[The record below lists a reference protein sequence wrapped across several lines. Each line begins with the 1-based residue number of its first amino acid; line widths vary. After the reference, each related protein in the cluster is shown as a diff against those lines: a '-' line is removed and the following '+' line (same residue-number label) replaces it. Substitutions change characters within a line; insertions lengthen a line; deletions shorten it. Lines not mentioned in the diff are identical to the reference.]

1 MGNASV
7 VDSPN
12 RTLPDNA
19 LPDSTLQNSTLQ
31 DNNRQTGKGGFDEL
45 LFANTR
51 NPDAQ
56 ENSAPGDEQFQLR
69 GLEDNR
75 LIDAATPL
83 LGLVIRVRRLA
94 DFHGVERLY
103 QQVVDEVAAIDREL
117 VEQGYERPTVVAYRY
132 VLCAF
137 IDEAVLG
144 TDWGAH
150 SVWSQHSLLARFHNE
165 TWGGEKVFAIT
176 ARMEQEPARYRDML
190 EFIHLCLCLGF
201 EGRYKVMENGRDEYE
216 QIIRGLHEQIQA
228 LGPDSEP
235 QPLTSALDNV
245 TPARNRLRT
254 GLPLWG
260 IGGLFLAAMAG
271 VYWLYN
277 TALNERI
284 RDVLSVLEQLPK

>member
-1 MGNASV
+1 MADAPV
-7 VDSPN
+7 MDSPN
-12 RTLPDNA
+12 GNTEAGGSAFDDLMFA
-19 LPDSTLQNSTLQ
+19 DS
-31 DNNRQTGKGGFDEL
+31 NRDGRVSDQGFGND
-45 LFANTR
+45 
-51 NPDAQ
+51 
-56 ENSAPGDEQFQLR
+56 QFQLR

-94 DFHGVERLY
+94 DFHGVENLY

-150 SVWSQHSLLARFHNE
+150 SVWSQHSLLSRFHNE

-176 ARMEQEPARYRDML
+176 ARMEQEPERYRDML
-190 EFIHLCLCLGF
+190 EFIYLCLCLGF
-201 EGRYKVMENGRDEYE
+201 EGRYKVMTNGRDEYE
-216 QIIRGLHEQIQA
+216 QIIRGLYEQIRG
-228 LGPDSEP
+228 LRRDEEL
-235 QPLTSALDNV
+235 QPLSSALDNV

-260 IGGLFLAAMAG
+260 IGGLFVAAMAG
-271 VYWLYN
+271 VYTLYN
-277 TALNERI
+277 IALNERI

>member
-1 MGNASV
+1 MADAPV
-7 VDSPN
+7 MDSPN
-12 RTLPDNA
+12 GNTEAGGSAFDDLMFA
-19 LPDSTLQNSTLQ
+19 DS
-31 DNNRQTGKGGFDEL
+31 NRDGRVGDQGFGND
-45 LFANTR
+45 
-51 NPDAQ
+51 
-56 ENSAPGDEQFQLR
+56 QFQLR

-94 DFHGVERLY
+94 DFHGVENLY

-150 SVWSQHSLLARFHNE
+150 SVWSQHSLLSRFHIE

-176 ARMEQEPARYRDML
+176 ARMEQEPERYRDML
-190 EFIHLCLCLGF
+190 EFIYLCLCLGF
-201 EGRYKVMENGRDEYE
+201 EGRYKVMTNGRDEYE
-216 QIIRGLHEQIQA
+216 QIIRGLYEQIRG
-228 LGPDSEP
+228 LRRDEEP
-235 QPLTSALDNV
+235 QPLTRALDNV

-260 IGGLFLAAMAG
+260 IGGLFVAAMAG
-271 VYWLYN
+271 VYTLYN
-277 TALNERI
+277 IALNERI

>member
-1 MGNASV
+1 MADALVMDRPGNTR
-7 VDSPN
+7 DSGD
-12 RTLPDNA
+12 RAFSD
-19 LPDSTLQNSTLQ
+19 
-31 DNNRQTGKGGFDEL
+31 L
-45 LFANTR
+45 LFADSGAGQS
-51 NPDAQ
+51 PV
-56 ENSAPGDEQFQLR
+56 ESGDSSFRLR

-94 DFHGVERLY
+94 EFRDVETLY

-150 SVWSQHSLLARFHNE
+150 SIWSQHSLLSRFHNE
-165 TWGGEKVFAIT
+165 TWGGEKVFAILS
-176 ARMEQEPARYRDML
+176 RMEKEPTRFRDML

-216 QIIRGLHEQIQA
+216 QVVRGLYDQLRE
-228 LGPDSEP
+228 LRGDRDSR
-235 QPLTSALDNV
+235 PLADATENLM
-245 TPARNRLRT
+245 PARNRLRS

-260 IGGLFLAAMAG
+260 IGGLFVFAMAG
-271 VYWLYN
+271 IYSLYN

-284 RDVLSVLEQLPK
+284 REVLSVLEQLPK

>member
-1 MGNASV
+1 MADAPVMDAPNGNMEAGGSAFDDLMFG
-7 VDSPN
+7 DSNPHG
-12 RTLPDNA
+12 RVGD
-19 LPDSTLQNSTLQ
+19 QGF
-31 DNNRQTGKGGFDEL
+31 GK
-45 LFANTR
+45 
-51 NPDAQ
+51 
-56 ENSAPGDEQFQLR
+56 EQFQLR

-94 DFHGVERLY
+94 DFHGVESLY

-150 SVWSQHSLLARFHNE
+150 SIWSQHSLLSRFHNE

-190 EFIHLCLCLGF
+190 EFIYLCLCLGF
-201 EGRYKVMENGRDEYE
+201 EGRYKVMTNGRDEYE
-216 QIIRGLHEQIQA
+216 QILRGLCEQIRGLRRDE
-228 LGPDSEP
+228 EP

-260 IGGLFLAAMAG
+260 IGGLFVAVMAG
-271 VYWLYN
+271 VYTLYN
-277 TALNERI
+277 IALNERI

>member
-1 MGNASV
+1 MADAPV
-7 VDSPN
+7 MDSPN
-12 RTLPDNA
+12 GNTEAGGSAFDDLMFA
-19 LPDSTLQNSTLQ
+19 DS
-31 DNNRQTGKGGFDEL
+31 NRDGRVGDQGFGND
-45 LFANTR
+45 
-51 NPDAQ
+51 
-56 ENSAPGDEQFQLR
+56 QFQLR

-94 DFHGVERLY
+94 DFHGVENLY

-150 SVWSQHSLLARFHNE
+150 SVWSQHSLLSRFHNE

-176 ARMEQEPARYRDML
+176 ARMEQEPSRYRDML
-190 EFIHLCLCLGF
+190 EFIYLCLCLGF
-201 EGRYKVMENGRDEYE
+201 EGRYKVMTNGRDEYE
-216 QIIRGLHEQIQA
+216 QIIRGLYEQIRG
-228 LGPDSEP
+228 LRRDEEP

-260 IGGLFLAAMAG
+260 IGGLFVAAMAG
-271 VYWLYN
+271 VYTLYN
-277 TALNERI
+277 IALNERI

>member
-1 MGNASV
+1 MADAPV
-7 VDSPN
+7 MDSPN
-12 RTLPDNA
+12 GNTEAGGSAFDDLMFA
-19 LPDSTLQNSTLQ
+19 DS
-31 DNNRQTGKGGFDEL
+31 NRDGRVGDQGFGND
-45 LFANTR
+45 
-51 NPDAQ
+51 
-56 ENSAPGDEQFQLR
+56 QFQLR

-94 DFHGVERLY
+94 DFHGVENLY

-150 SVWSQHSLLARFHNE
+150 SVWSQHSLLSRLHNE

-176 ARMEQEPARYRDML
+176 ARMEQEPERYRDML
-190 EFIHLCLCLGF
+190 EFIYLCLCLGF
-201 EGRYKVMENGRDEYE
+201 EGRYKVMTNGRDEYE
-216 QIIRGLHEQIQA
+216 QIIRGLYEQIRG
-228 LGPDSEP
+228 LRRDEEP
-235 QPLTSALDNV
+235 QPLTRALDNV

-260 IGGLFLAAMAG
+260 IGGLFVAAMAG
-271 VYWLYN
+271 VYTLYN
-277 TALNERI
+277 IALNERI

>member
-1 MGNASV
+1 MADAPV
-7 VDSPN
+7 MDSPN
-12 RTLPDNA
+12 GNTEAGGSAFDDLMFA
-19 LPDSTLQNSTLQ
+19 DS
-31 DNNRQTGKGGFDEL
+31 NRDGRVGDQGFGND
-45 LFANTR
+45 
-51 NPDAQ
+51 
-56 ENSAPGDEQFQLR
+56 QFQLR

-94 DFHGVERLY
+94 DFHGVENLY

-150 SVWSQHSLLARFHNE
+150 SVWSQHSLLSRFHNE

-176 ARMEQEPARYRDML
+176 ARMEQEPERYRDML
-190 EFIHLCLCLGF
+190 EFIYLCLCLGF
-201 EGRYKVMENGRDEYE
+201 EGRYKVMTNGRDEYE
-216 QIIRGLHEQIQA
+216 QIIRGLYEQIRG
-228 LGPDSEP
+228 LRRDEEP
-235 QPLTSALDNV
+235 QPLTRALDNV

-260 IGGLFLAAMAG
+260 IGGLFVAAMAG
-271 VYWLYN
+271 VYTLYN
-277 TALNERI
+277 IALNERI

>member
-1 MGNASV
+1 MADAPV
-7 VDSPN
+7 MDSPN
-12 RTLPDNA
+12 GNMEAGGSAFDDLMFA
-19 LPDSTLQNSTLQ
+19 DS
-31 DNNRQTGKGGFDEL
+31 NRDGRVGDQGFGND
-45 LFANTR
+45 
-51 NPDAQ
+51 
-56 ENSAPGDEQFQLR
+56 QFQLR

-94 DFHGVERLY
+94 DFQGVENLY

-150 SVWSQHSLLARFHNE
+150 SVWSQHSLLSRFHNE

-176 ARMEQEPARYRDML
+176 ARMEQEPERYRDML
-190 EFIHLCLCLGF
+190 EFIYLCLCLGF
-201 EGRYKVMENGRDEYE
+201 EGRYKVMTNGRDEYE
-216 QIIRGLHEQIQA
+216 QIIRGLYEQIRG
-228 LGPDSEP
+228 LRRDEEP
-235 QPLTSALDNV
+235 QPLTRALDNV

-260 IGGLFLAAMAG
+260 IGGLFVAAMAG
-271 VYWLYN
+271 VYTLYN
-277 TALNERI
+277 IALNERI

>member
-1 MGNASV
+1 MADAPV
-7 VDSPN
+7 MDSPN
-12 RTLPDNA
+12 GNTEAGGSAFDDLMFA
-19 LPDSTLQNSTLQ
+19 DS
-31 DNNRQTGKGGFDEL
+31 NRDVRVGDQGFGND
-45 LFANTR
+45 
-51 NPDAQ
+51 
-56 ENSAPGDEQFQLR
+56 QFQLR

-94 DFHGVERLY
+94 DFHGVENLY

-150 SVWSQHSLLARFHNE
+150 SVWSQHSLLSRFHNE

-176 ARMEQEPARYRDML
+176 ARMEQEPERYRDML
-190 EFIHLCLCLGF
+190 EFIYLCLCLGF
-201 EGRYKVMENGRDEYE
+201 EGRYKVMTNGRDEYE
-216 QIIRGLHEQIQA
+216 QIIRGLYEQIRG
-228 LGPDSEP
+228 LRRDEEP
-235 QPLTSALDNV
+235 QPLTRALDNV

-260 IGGLFLAAMAG
+260 IGGLFVAAMAG
-271 VYWLYN
+271 VYTLYN
-277 TALNERI
+277 IALNERI

>member
-1 MGNASV
+1 MADAPV
-7 VDSPN
+7 MDD
-12 RTLPDNA
+12 R
-19 LPDSTLQNSTLQ
+19 
-31 DNNRQTGKGGFDEL
+31 NNTESS
-45 LFANTR
+45 
-51 NPDAQ
+51 
-56 ENSAPGDEQFQLR
+56 ENSRFHDLVFGDNEDRDLLGDQATGNEQFQLR

-94 DFHGVERLY
+94 DFHNVERLY
-103 QQVVDEVAAIDREL
+103 EQVVDEVAAIDREL
-117 VEQGYERPTVVAYRY
+117 VEQGYERPIVVAYRY

-150 SVWSQHSLLARFHNE
+150 SVWSQHSLLSRFHNE

-176 ARMEQEPARYRDML
+176 ARMEQEPERYRDML

-201 EGRYKVMENGRDEYE
+201 EGRYKVMTNGRDEYE
-216 QIIRGLHEQIQA
+216 QIIRGLYEQIRTLSPDDEPKPLSNA
-228 LGPDSEP
+228 L
-235 QPLTSALDNV
+235 ANV

-271 VYWLYN
+271 VYSLYN

-284 RDVLSVLEQLPK
+284 TDVLSVLEQLPK

>member
-1 MGNASV
+1 MADAPV
-7 VDSPN
+7 MDSPN
-12 RTLPDNA
+12 GNMDA
-19 LPDSTLQNSTLQ
+19 NSSA
-31 DNNRQTGKGGFDEL
+31 FDDVM
-45 LFANTR
+45 FR
-51 NPDAQ
+51 DGNPDGRV
-56 ENSAPGDEQFQLR
+56 GDQGFGNDQFQLR

-94 DFHGVERLY
+94 DFHGVESLY

-150 SVWSQHSLLARFHNE
+150 SVWSQHSLLSRFHNE

-176 ARMEQEPARYRDML
+176 ARMEQEPSRYRDML
-190 EFIHLCLCLGF
+190 EFIYLCLCLGF
-201 EGRYKVMENGRDEYE
+201 EGRYKVMTNGRDEYE
-216 QIIRGLHEQIQA
+216 QIIRGLYEQIRG
-228 LGPDSEP
+228 LRREEEP

-260 IGGLFLAAMAG
+260 IGGLFVVAMAG
-271 VYWLYN
+271 VYTLYN
-277 TALNERI
+277 IALNERI

>member
-1 MGNASV
+1 MADAPV
-7 VDSPN
+7 MDSPN
-12 RTLPDNA
+12 GNTEAGGSAFDDLMFA
-19 LPDSTLQNSTLQ
+19 DS
-31 DNNRQTGKGGFDEL
+31 NRDGRVGDQGFGND
-45 LFANTR
+45 
-51 NPDAQ
+51 
-56 ENSAPGDEQFQLR
+56 QFQLR

-94 DFHGVERLY
+94 DFHGVENLY

-150 SVWSQHSLLARFHNE
+150 SVWSQHSLLSRFHNE

-190 EFIHLCLCLGF
+190 EFIYLCLCLGF
-201 EGRYKVMENGRDEYE
+201 EGRYKVMTNGRDEYE
-216 QIIRGLHEQIQA
+216 QIIRGLYEQIRG
-228 LGPDSEP
+228 LRRDEEP

-260 IGGLFLAAMAG
+260 IGGLFVAAMAG
-271 VYWLYN
+271 VYTLYN
-277 TALNERI
+277 IALNERI

>member
-1 MGNASV
+1 MADAPV
-7 VDSPN
+7 MDSPN
-12 RTLPDNA
+12 GNTEAGGSAFDDLMFA
-19 LPDSTLQNSTLQ
+19 DS
-31 DNNRQTGKGGFDEL
+31 NRDGRVGDQGFGND
-45 LFANTR
+45 
-51 NPDAQ
+51 
-56 ENSAPGDEQFQLR
+56 QFQLR

-94 DFHGVERLY
+94 DFHGVENLY

-150 SVWSQHSLLARFHNE
+150 SVWSQHSLLSRFHNE

-176 ARMEQEPARYRDML
+176 ARMEQEPERYRDML
-190 EFIHLCLCLGF
+190 EFIYLCLCLGF
-201 EGRYKVMENGRDEYE
+201 EGRYKVMTNGRDEYE
-216 QIIRGLHEQIQA
+216 QIIRGLYEQIRG
-228 LGPDSEP
+228 LRRDEEP
-235 QPLTSALDNV
+235 QPLTRALDNV

-260 IGGLFLAAMAG
+260 IGGMFVAAMAG
-271 VYWLYN
+271 VYTLYN
-277 TALNERI
+277 IALNERI